1 MSEILALTRLAV
13 SRSRKPAIFLIAVV
27 VIGTA
32 IGMVL
37 EWTMRERGA
46 SRPDLPWLGTL
57 MVWSFLP
64 AGFASFV
71 LFDFSSGNSIGS
83 AESNCDRWI
92 LRSPIRSWKIAIVPL
107 ALKTAWIGALW
118 LIFSTFLRYA
128 TSEPI
133 PRVIPCIAFSSIAI
147 WGMAIAWRPMQWA
160 WLRLATLPVVAV
172 ITLSVFV
179 LFMNQRNIHIPFFRW
194 AAFWFSHLFLVANY
208 AVATYGSVRAIERAR
223 TAPDGLVPSLAN
235 SSRIGLAPQWM
246 QSVDRHREFA
256 TPLKALAW
264 YEFASTRE
272 WMLRMLTWVVV
283 PSILLLT
290 LVFPLHPVTLT
301 MAVIGF
307 ASLAA
312 VSGNGAN
319 MMEKSNSSLLA
330 PFLVRSPFT
339 DAQIVWTR
347 LAVSMGIMVL
357 VYSGILIVF
366 AGWSLWPSNRESW
379 MQWAVTQAA
388 WLGVPDHSFAIGVQL
403 SILIIV
409 SVTTVIFGWTIGMY
423 WTAAAGRDWIAIA
436 VVAGVSIFVLGLVGW
451 FAMWFTRQTDW
462 ESAMASLREI
472 CLWTTPVI
480 VTLLI
485 AKAVLAVSVAA
496 ALLKSRLAG
505 LGAIAIVSTAWLIP
519 VAIIAAILAKC
530 EPFAPI
536 EIWHCVAFA
545 VLAIPLGGVLG
556 LPIAMSFNRHR

>member
-1 MSEILALTRLAV
+1 MSEVLALTRLAV
-13 SRSRKPAIFLIAVV
+13 SRSRKPALFLIAVV
-27 VIGTA
+27 VIGTT

-37 EWTMRERGA
+37 ESTMRTRGA

-71 LFDFSSGNSIGS
+71 LFDFSSGNSIGLI
-83 AESNCDRWI
+83 ESNCDRWI

-133 PRVIPCIAFSSIAI
+133 PRAIPWIVFSSIAI

-160 WLRLATLPVVAV
+160 WLRLAALPIAAV
-172 ITLSVFV
+172 TTLSVFI
-179 LFMNQRNIHIPFFRW
+179 LFFNLDNIHIPFIRS

-208 AVATYGSVRAIERAR
+208 AVATYASVRAIERAR
-223 TAPDGLVPSLAN
+223 TAPDGLVPSLAR
-235 SSRIGLAPQWM
+235 SSRISFTPQWM
-246 QSVDRHREFA
+246 QSADRYREFT
-256 TPLKALAW
+256 TPIKALAW

-272 WMLRMLTWVVV
+272 WMLRMLTWVAV

-290 LVFPLHPVTLT
+290 MVFPLHPVTLT

-307 ASLAA
+307 ASLAG
-312 VSGNGAN
+312 VSGSGAN
-319 MMEKSNSSLLA
+319 MMQQSNSSLLA
-330 PFLVRSPFT
+330 PFLVRSPYT

-347 LAVSMGIMVL
+347 LAVSMGIML
-357 VYSGILIVF
+357 FIYSGILFVF
-366 AGWSLWPSNRESW
+366 AGWALWPSNRESW
-379 MQWAVTQAA
+379 MQWATTQAA
-388 WLGVPDHSFAIGVQL
+388 WLGAADHSFAIGVQL
-403 SILIIV
+403 SILNIAV
-409 SVTTVIFGWTIGMY
+409 ATTIIFGWTIGMY

-436 VVAGVSIFVLGLVGW
+436 VVAAVSIVALSLVGW

-462 ESAMASLREI
+462 ESAMASLRKI
-472 CLWTTPVI
+472 CFWATPVI
-480 VTLLI
+480 VTLLV
-485 AKAVLAVSVAA
+485 AKAILTASVTA
-496 ALLKSRLAG
+496 ALLRSQLAG
-505 LGAIAIVSTAWLIP
+505 PRAVAVISTAWLIP
-519 VAIIAAILAKC
+519 VAIVATVLAKC
-530 EPFAPI
+530 EPFAPV
-536 EIWHCVAFA
+536 EVWHCVAFA
-545 VLAIPLGGVLG
+545 VLAIPLAGVLG